1 MSIRVRIILLAAVT
15 LLALV
20 GALSVQYLSLAEDI
34 AGLGKTETG
43 IRQAQRASALIHA
56 LQQERGLSAGYL
68 INLGAAH
75 FEKLS
80 EQREATDR
88 ALAGFTKSVDDALIP
103 ASWAA
108 GFQKT
113 LSIQRNRINSGDAK
127 WPEVKAFYTSAIDY
141 GIDKIAIEVLS
152 DSHVGHRRSFMA
164 IVALLEAREHL
175 GLIRAAVNRIYTR
188 KTPAPAEIKDVL
200 QHFVVFN
207 EARHAFWRDVDE
219 DQKDDIK
226 KQIESPAYQ
235 SVTDQ
240 IDSLINEEAV
250 SSSPFEWW
258 EQATQAIDTMKA
270 VEDRAYA
277 TLAADALTNLRDKR
291 KELYTYAAVAIL
303 LTALIVLVAVITV
316 LRILNALSVLL
327 KTLGRVVVTQDYD
340 IRIHNASPTDEFGQ
354 ISLSVNDLLSYTDT
368 IIKEKE
374 FLANTDLLTGAL
386 NRRSFTQKVV
396 HELIRTQRYELP
408 ATLILADIDH
418 FKAVND
424 TYGHDAGDEV
434 LKTFSALLSEN
445 VRDSDIVARWG
456 GEEFVIFA
464 PNNSLDGGMALAEKI
479 RRVIEETKF
488 GQAGKITCSFGVAE
502 ARAGEDFDLL
512 FKRADD
518 ALYQAKKTG
527 RNRVVSS

>member
-34 AGLGKTETG
+34 AGLSKTEVG
-43 IRQAQRASALIHA
+43 IRQAQRTSTFIHA

-75 FEKLS
+75 FDKLS
-80 EQREATDR
+80 EQRETTDR
-88 ALAGFTKSVDDALIP
+88 ALAEFTKSIDDSLIP
-103 ASWAA
+103 PSWAA
-108 GFQKT
+108 GFHKT
-113 LSIQRNRINSGDAK
+113 LSVQRNRINNGAAK
-127 WPEVKAFYTSAIDY
+127 WPEIKAFYTSAIDY

-188 KTPAPAEIKDVL
+188 NTPVPAEIKDVL
-200 QHFVVFN
+200 QHVVVFN
-207 EARHAFWRDVDE
+207 EAMHTFWRDVE
-219 DQKDDIK
+219 KDRRADIK
-226 KQIESPAYQ
+226 RQIQSPAYQ
-235 SVTDQ
+235 SVINQ
-240 IDSLINEEAV
+240 INSLTNEEAV
-250 SSSPFEWW
+250 SASPFEWW
-258 EQATQAIDTMKA
+258 GRATQVIDTMKA
-270 VEDRAYA
+270 VEDKAYA
-277 TLAADALTNLRDKR
+277 ALAADAATNLRDKR
-291 KELYTYAAVAIL
+291 KELYTYAAAAIL
-303 LTALIVLVAVITV
+303 LTGLIVLVAVITV

-327 KTLGRVVVTQDYD
+327 KTLGRVVITQDYD

-374 FLANTDLLTGAL
+374 FLANTDLLTGVL

-396 HELIRTQRYELP
+396 HELIRTQRYDLP
-408 ATLILADIDH
+408 ASLVLADIDH

-424 TYGHDAGDEV
+424 TYGHDIGDQV

-456 GEEFVIFA
+456 GEEFVMFA
-464 PNNSLDGGMALAEKI
+464 PNNPLDGGTALAEKV
-479 RRVIEETKF
+479 RRVVEQTKF
-488 GQAGKITCSFGVAE
+488 EQVGKITCSFGVTE
-502 ARAGEDFDLL
+502 ARAGEDFEVL